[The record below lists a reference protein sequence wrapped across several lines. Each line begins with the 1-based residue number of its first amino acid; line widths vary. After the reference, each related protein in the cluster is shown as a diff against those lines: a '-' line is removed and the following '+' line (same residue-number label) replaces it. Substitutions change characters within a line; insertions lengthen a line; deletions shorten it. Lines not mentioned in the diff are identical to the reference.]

1 MRMRRSRV
9 QKFFLKKREVKK
21 DSEGSTYDEYKE
33 AVAFQGE
40 AWAASGKVQAE
51 QYGEKLSYIRN
62 VRVDGKYSIK
72 TDEKGV
78 PHYAYPDGLDI
89 VESDGV
95 CLYVGADM
103 EPDYK
108 VLSINPVRPLRMECI
123 KI

>member
-1 MRMRRSRV
+1 MRMKRSRV

-21 DSEGSTYDEYKE
+21 DGEGSTYDEYGE
-33 AVAFQGE
+33 AVAFRGE

-51 QYGEKLSYIRN
+51 QYGERLSYIRN
-62 VRVDGKYSIK
+62 VRVDGKYRVEADK
-72 TDEKGV
+72 KGIL
-78 PHYAYPDGLDI
+78 HYVYPDGLDI

-108 VLSINPVRPLRMECI
+108 VISIKPVKPLRMECI